1 MTNKPIAI
9 IGAGNGGQTTAAWLS
24 NQGYQTR
31 IFDVME
37 DTVAKLNELG
47 GVNIYGNTDFPGFGK
62 IQFATT
68 DIAKAI
74 DGCEVIFIILPEI
87 YHVSIAQKLAPHLV
101 DGQIVVIDP
110 VSGLGILAFKKA
122 LAEAGCKADISL
134 AATSTLLFA
143 ARIQTT
149 GDVFVTGQKTEL
161 SIVAIPN
168 SKREIIKEAIYP
180 VFSQHHFIDN
190 SIQLALDNLNLIF
203 HPGPTLLYTAQIE
216 KGEKFNYYNDMVP
229 SQITLMKAL
238 DQERMAICAAYGV
251 KLPDAEAAFALEY
264 SYEGDLYT
272 MLKNAECYKGIM
284 GPNSLQVRYLLEDV
298 PFSLRSVQ
306 ILGKIA
312 KVPTPVIDSVCTIGE
327 ALVGDVMAEGYTMEA
342 LGLSEDIGFDEFV
355 ALCNGW
361 VESMKKA
368 RPESDTDRA
377 FCYRFRGLQPAE
389 ESFVFSQR
397 FL

>member
-9 IGAGNGGQTTAAWLS
+9 IGAGNGGQTTAAWLA
-24 NQGYQTR
+24 NQGYKTR

-47 GVNIYGNTDFPGFGK
+47 GVNIYGNTDYPGFGK
-62 IQFATT
+62 IEFATT
-68 DIAKAI
+68 DMEKAI
-74 DGCEVIFIILPEI
+74 EGCELILLILPEN
-87 YHVSIAQKLAPHLV
+87 YHDSIAVKMAPYLK
-101 DGQIVVIDP
+101 DGQIVVLNP
-110 VSGLGILAFKKA
+110 ASGLGAISFKKA
-122 LAEAGCKADISL
+122 LTDAGCTADVTL
-134 AATSTLLFA
+134 AVTCTLLFA
-143 ARIQTT
+143 ARIKET
-149 GDVFVTGQKTEL
+149 GDVLVTGQKTEL
-161 SIVAIPN
+161 SIVAFPGNRKQIV
-168 SKREIIKEAIYP
+168 EDAMYP
-180 VFSQHHFIDN
+180 VFSQHIFANNIIDT
-190 SIQLALDNLNLIF
+190 AMENLNLAF

-355 ALCNGW
+355 ALCNG
-361 VESMKKA
+361 
-368 RPESDTDRA
+368 
-377 FCYRFRGLQPAE
+377 
-389 ESFVFSQR
+389 
-397 FL
+397 

>member
-272 MLKNAECYKGIM
+272 MLKNAECYKGVM

-355 ALCNGW
+355 ALCNG
-361 VESMKKA
+361 
-368 RPESDTDRA
+368 
-377 FCYRFRGLQPAE
+377 
-389 ESFVFSQR
+389 
-397 FL
+397 

>member
-1 MTNKPIAI
+1 MT
-9 IGAGNGGQTTAAWLS
+9 
-24 NQGYQTR
+24 
-31 IFDVME
+31 
-37 DTVAKLNELG
+37 
-47 GVNIYGNTDFPGFGK
+47 
-62 IQFATT
+62 
-68 DIAKAI
+68 
-74 DGCEVIFIILPEI
+74 
-87 YHVSIAQKLAPHLV
+87 LAV
-101 DGQIVVIDP
+101 T
-110 VSGLGILAFKKA
+110 
-122 LAEAGCKADISL
+122 C
-134 AATSTLLFA
+134 TLLFA
-143 ARIQTT
+143 ARIKET
-149 GDVFVTGQKTEL
+149 GDVLVTGQKTEL

-355 ALCNGW
+355 ALCNG
-361 VESMKKA
+361 
-368 RPESDTDRA
+368 
-377 FCYRFRGLQPAE
+377 
-389 ESFVFSQR
+389 
-397 FL
+397 

>member
-143 ARIQTT
+143 ARIQRRAM
-149 GDVFVTGQKTEL
+149 FL
-161 SIVAIPN
+161 SPA
-168 SKREIIKEAIYP
+168 R
-180 VFSQHHFIDN
+180 
-190 SIQLALDNLNLIF
+190 
-203 HPGPTLLYTAQIE
+203 
-216 KGEKFNYYNDMVP
+216 
-229 SQITLMKAL
+229 
-238 DQERMAICAAYGV
+238 R
-251 KLPDAEAAFALEY
+251 
-264 SYEGDLYT
+264 
-272 MLKNAECYKGIM
+272 
-284 GPNSLQVRYLLEDV
+284 
-298 PFSLRSVQ
+298 RS
-306 ILGKIA
+306 
-312 KVPTPVIDSVCTIGE
+312 
-327 ALVGDVMAEGYTMEA
+327 
-342 LGLSEDIGFDEFV
+342 
-355 ALCNGW
+355 
-361 VESMKKA
+361 
-368 RPESDTDRA
+368 
-377 FCYRFRGLQPAE
+377 
-389 ESFVFSQR
+389 
-397 FL
+397 

>member
-47 GVNIYGNTDFPGFGK
+47 GVNIYGNTDYPGFGK

-229 SQITLMKAL
+229 SQITL
-238 DQERMAICAAYGV
+238 IN
-251 KLPDAEAAFALEY
+251 ALEY

-355 ALCNGW
+355 ALCNG
-361 VESMKKA
+361 
-368 RPESDTDRA
+368 
-377 FCYRFRGLQPAE
+377 
-389 ESFVFSQR
+389 
-397 FL
+397 

>member
-9 IGAGNGGQTTAAWLS
+9 IGAGNGGQTTAAWLA
-24 NQGYQTR
+24 NQGYKTR

-47 GVNIYGNTDFPGFGK
+47 GVNIYGNTDYPGFGK
-62 IQFATT
+62 IEFATT
-68 DIAKAI
+68 DMEKAI
-74 DGCEVIFIILPEI
+74 EGCELILLILPEN
-87 YHVSIAQKLAPHLV
+87 YHDSIAVKMAPYLK
-101 DGQIVVIDP
+101 DGQIVVLNP
-110 VSGLGILAFKKA
+110 ASGLGAISFKKT
-122 LAEAGCKADISL
+122 LTDAGCTADVTL
-134 AATSTLLFA
+134 AVTCSLLFA

-355 ALCNGW
+355 ALCNG
-361 VESMKKA
+361 
-368 RPESDTDRA
+368 
-377 FCYRFRGLQPAE
+377 
-389 ESFVFSQR
+389 
-397 FL
+397 

>member
-24 NQGYQTR
+24 NQGYETR

-37 DTVAKLNELG
+37 ETVAALNELG
-47 GVNIYGNTDFPGFGK
+47 GVNIYGNTDYPGFGK

-74 DGCEVIFIILPEI
+74 DGAEVILVILPEI
-87 YHVSIAQKLAPHLV
+87 YHVSIAQKLAPHLK
-101 DGQIVVIDP
+101 DGQVVVLNP
-110 VSGLGILAFKKA
+110 VSGLGILAFRKA
-122 LAEAGCKADISL
+122 LADSGCTADITL

-143 ARIQTT
+143 ARIQKP

-161 SIVAIPN
+161 SLVAIPD
-168 SKREIIKEAIYP
+168 SKREIVKNALYP

-190 SIQLALDNLNLIF
+190 NIQLALDNLNLIF

-238 DQERMAICAAYGV
+238 DQERMAICKVYNV
-251 KLPDAEAAFALEY
+251 TLPDATEAFAKEY

-284 GPNSLQVRYLLEDV
+284 GPSTMKVRYLLEDI

-306 ILGKIA
+306 VLAKIA
-312 KVPTPVIDSVCTIGE
+312 KVPTPVIDAVCTLGE
-327 ALVGDVMAEGYTMEA
+327 VLVGDVMEEGYSMKA
-342 LGLSEDIGFDEFV
+342 LGLPEDITYDEFI
-355 ALCNGW
+355 ALCNG
-361 VESMKKA
+361 
-368 RPESDTDRA
+368 
-377 FCYRFRGLQPAE
+377 
-389 ESFVFSQR
+389 
-397 FL
+397 

>member
-251 KLPDAEAAFALEY
+251 KLAQQLEPGAQVGAPYVSLDRSGAVKAQRQRLFAL
-264 SYEGDLYT
+264 T
-272 MLKNAECYKGIM
+272 
-284 GPNSLQVRYLLEDV
+284 
-298 PFSLRSVQ
+298 
-306 ILGKIA
+306 IA
-312 KVPTPVIDSVCTIGE
+312 RQ
-327 ALVGDVMAEGYTMEA
+327 
-342 LGLSEDIGFDEFV
+342 
-355 ALCNGW
+355 
-361 VESMKKA
+361 KA
-368 RPESDTDRA
+368 RCGPDDISLVFLRGGYFRLMYASVGHKEHIAGMELMGRA
-377 FCYRFRGLQPAE
+377 LDVICHRSGKKHHQLVELVIVILDLLGAVVLKMEYAE
-389 ESFVFSQR
+389 ILIQISALFSRDVFHASAS
-397 FL
+397 

>member
-9 IGAGNGGQTTAAWLS
+9 IGAGNGGQTTAAWLA
-24 NQGYQTR
+24 NQGYKTR

-47 GVNIYGNTDFPGFGK
+47 GVNIYGNTDYPGFGK
-62 IQFATT
+62 IEFATT
-68 DIAKAI
+68 DMEKAI
-74 DGCEVIFIILPEI
+74 EGCELILLILPEN
-87 YHVSIAQKLAPHLV
+87 YHDSIAVKMAPYLK
-101 DGQIVVIDP
+101 DGQIVVLNP
-110 VSGLGILAFKKA
+110 ASGLGAISFKKA
-122 LAEAGCKADISL
+122 LTDAGCTADVTL
-134 AATSTLLFA
+134 AVTCTLLFA
-143 ARIQTT
+143 ARIKET
-149 GDVFVTGQKTEL
+149 GDVLVTGQKTEL
-161 SIVAIPN
+161 SIVAFPGNRKQIV
-168 SKREIIKEAIYP
+168 EDAIYP
-180 VFSQHHFIDN
+180 VFSQHIFANNIIDT
-190 SIQLALDNLNLIF
+190 AMENLNLAF

-238 DQERMAICAAYGV
+238 DRERMAICAAYGV

-355 ALCNGW
+355 ALCN
-361 VESMKKA
+361 S
-368 RPESDTDRA
+368 
-377 FCYRFRGLQPAE
+377 
-389 ESFVFSQR
+389 
-397 FL
+397 

>member
-9 IGAGNGGQTTAAWLS
+9 IGAGNGGQTTAAWLA
-24 NQGYQTR
+24 NQGYKTR

-47 GVNIYGNTDFPGFGK
+47 GVNIYGNTDYPGFGK
-62 IQFATT
+62 IEFATT
-68 DIAKAI
+68 DMEKAI
-74 DGCEVIFIILPEI
+74 EGCELILLILPEN
-87 YHVSIAQKLAPHLV
+87 YHDSIAVKMAPYLK
-101 DGQIVVIDP
+101 DGQIVVLNP
-110 VSGLGILAFKKA
+110 ASGLGAISFKKA
-122 LAEAGCKADISL
+122 LTDAGCTADVTL
-134 AATSTLLFA
+134 AVTCTLLFA
-143 ARIQTT
+143 ARIKET
-149 GDVFVTGQKTEL
+149 GDVLVTGQKTEL

-238 DQERMAICAAYGV
+238 DRERMAICAAYGV

-298 PFSLRSVQ
+298 PLSLRSVQ

-355 ALCNGW
+355 ALCN
-361 VESMKKA
+361 S
-368 RPESDTDRA
+368 
-377 FCYRFRGLQPAE
+377 
-389 ESFVFSQR
+389 
-397 FL
+397 

>member
-1 MTNKPIAI
+1 M
-9 IGAGNGGQTTAAWLS
+9 
-24 NQGYQTR
+24 
-31 IFDVME
+31 
-37 DTVAKLNELG
+37 
-47 GVNIYGNTDFPGFGK
+47 
-62 IQFATT
+62 
-68 DIAKAI
+68 
-74 DGCEVIFIILPEI
+74 
-87 YHVSIAQKLAPHLV
+87 
-101 DGQIVVIDP
+101 
-110 VSGLGILAFKKA
+110 GILAFKKA

-143 ARIQTT
+143 ARIQST

-238 DQERMAICAAYGV
+238 DRERMAICAAYGV

-355 ALCNGW
+355 ALCNG
-361 VESMKKA
+361 
-368 RPESDTDRA
+368 
-377 FCYRFRGLQPAE
+377 
-389 ESFVFSQR
+389 
-397 FL
+397 

>member
-327 ALVGDVMAEGYTMEA
+327 AL
-342 LGLSEDIGFDEFV
+342 GLSEDIGFDEFV
-355 ALCNGW
+355 ALCNG
-361 VESMKKA
+361 
-368 RPESDTDRA
+368 
-377 FCYRFRGLQPAE
+377 
-389 ESFVFSQR
+389 
-397 FL
+397 

>member
-180 VFSQHHFIDN
+180 VFSQHHFID
-190 SIQLALDNLNLIF
+190 
-203 HPGPTLLYTAQIE
+203 TA
-216 KGEKFNYYNDMVP
+216 
-229 SQITLMKAL
+229 S
-238 DQERMAICAAYGV
+238 
-251 KLPDAEAAFALEY
+251 
-264 SYEGDLYT
+264 
-272 MLKNAECYKGIM
+272 
-284 GPNSLQVRYLLEDV
+284 
-298 PFSLRSVQ
+298 SLRS
-306 ILGKIA
+306 
-312 KVPTPVIDSVCTIGE
+312 TTST
-327 ALVGDVMAEGYTMEA
+327 
-342 LGLSEDIGFDEFV
+342 
-355 ALCNGW
+355 
-361 VESMKKA
+361 
-368 RPESDTDRA
+368 
-377 FCYRFRGLQPAE
+377 
-389 ESFVFSQR
+389 
-397 FL
+397 

>member
-9 IGAGNGGQTTAAWLS
+9 IGAGNGGQTTAAWLA
-24 NQGYQTR
+24 NQGYKTR

-47 GVNIYGNTDFPGFGK
+47 GVNIYGNTDYPGFGK
-62 IQFATT
+62 IEFATT
-68 DIAKAI
+68 DMEKAI
-74 DGCEVIFIILPEI
+74 EGCELILLILPEN
-87 YHVSIAQKLAPHLV
+87 YHDSIAVKMAPYLK
-101 DGQIVVIDP
+101 DGQIVVLNP
-110 VSGLGILAFKKA
+110 ASGLGAISFKKT
-122 LAEAGCKADISL
+122 LTDAGCNADFSL

-355 ALCNGW
+355 ALCNG
-361 VESMKKA
+361 
-368 RPESDTDRA
+368 
-377 FCYRFRGLQPAE
+377 
-389 ESFVFSQR
+389 
-397 FL
+397 

>member
-9 IGAGNGGQTTAAWLS
+9 IGAGNGGQTTAAWLA
-24 NQGYQTR
+24 NQGYKTR

-47 GVNIYGNTDFPGFGK
+47 GVNIYGNTDYPGFGK
-62 IQFATT
+62 IEFATT
-68 DIAKAI
+68 DMEKAI
-74 DGCEVIFIILPEI
+74 EGCELILLILPEN
-87 YHVSIAQKLAPHLV
+87 YHDSIAVKMAPYLK
-101 DGQIVVIDP
+101 DGQIVVLNP
-110 VSGLGILAFKKA
+110 ASGLGAISFKKA
-122 LAEAGCKADISL
+122 LTDAGCTADVTL
-134 AATSTLLFA
+134 AVTCTLLFA
-143 ARIQTT
+143 ARIKET
-149 GDVFVTGQKTEL
+149 GDVLVTGQKTEL

-238 DQERMAICAAYGV
+238 DRERMAICAAYGV

-312 KVPTPVIDSVCTIGE
+312 KVPTPVIDSC
-327 ALVGDVMAEGYTMEA
+327 LLYTSDA
-342 LGLSEDIGFDEFV
+342 ADE
-355 ALCNGW
+355 L
-361 VESMKKA
+361 
-368 RPESDTDRA
+368 
-377 FCYRFRGLQPAE
+377 
-389 ESFVFSQR
+389 
-397 FL
+397 

>member
-9 IGAGNGGQTTAAWLS
+9 IGAGNGGQTTAAWLA
-24 NQGYQTR
+24 NQGYKTR

-47 GVNIYGNTDFPGFGK
+47 GVNIYGNTDYPGFGK
-62 IQFATT
+62 IEFATT
-68 DIAKAI
+68 DMEKAI
-74 DGCEVIFIILPEI
+74 EGCELILLILPEN
-87 YHVSIAQKLAPHLV
+87 YHDSIAVKMAPYLK
-101 DGQIVVIDP
+101 DGQIVVLNP
-110 VSGLGILAFKKA
+110 ASGLGAISFKKT
-122 LAEAGCKADISL
+122 LTDAGCTADVTL
-134 AATSTLLFA
+134 AVTCTLLFA
-143 ARIQTT
+143 ARIKET
-149 GDVFVTGQKTEL
+149 GDVLVTGQKTEL
-161 SIVAIPN
+161 SIVAFPGNRKQIV
-168 SKREIIKEAIYP
+168 EDAMYP
-180 VFSQHHFIDN
+180 VFSQHIFANNIIDT
-190 SIQLALDNLNLIF
+190 AMENLNLAF

-238 DQERMAICAAYGV
+238 DRERMAICAAYGV

-355 ALCNGW
+355 ALCNG
-361 VESMKKA
+361 
-368 RPESDTDRA
+368 
-377 FCYRFRGLQPAE
+377 
-389 ESFVFSQR
+389 
-397 FL
+397 

>member
-9 IGAGNGGQTTAAWLS
+9 IGAGNGGQTTAAWLA
-24 NQGYQTR
+24 NQGYKTR

-47 GVNIYGNTDFPGFGK
+47 GVNIYGNTDYPGFGK
-62 IQFATT
+62 IEFATT
-68 DIAKAI
+68 DMEKAI
-74 DGCEVIFIILPEI
+74 EGCELILLILPEN
-87 YHVSIAQKLAPHLV
+87 YHDSIAVKMAPYLK
-101 DGQIVVIDP
+101 DGQIVVLNP
-110 VSGLGILAFKKA
+110 ASGLGAISFKKA
-122 LAEAGCKADISL
+122 LTDAGCTADVTL
-134 AATSTLLFA
+134 AVTCTLLFA
-143 ARIQTT
+143 ARIKET
-149 GDVFVTGQKTEL
+149 GDVLVTGQKTEL

-238 DQERMAICAAYGV
+238 DRERMAICAAYGV

-355 ALCNGW
+355 ALCN
-361 VESMKKA
+361 S
-368 RPESDTDRA
+368 
-377 FCYRFRGLQPAE
+377 
-389 ESFVFSQR
+389 
-397 FL
+397 